1 MLRRSTVFWILVVV
15 ASLMAAQV
23 HVSAEFDLCL
33 WTPNTSHRLP
43 GQGSGHSSGHGCH
56 GCIASSWAAAL
67 TQQNVVIQTAAS
79 RMDRRSPRMEI
90 TAAVADLRSPRAP
103 PAL

>member
-1 MLRRSTVFWILVVV
+1 MVFWILVGV
-15 ASLMAAQV
+15 ASLLAAQV
-23 HVSAEFDLCL
+23 HVSAEFDPCL

-67 TQQNVVIQTAAS
+67 TQHDVAIPTTAS
-79 RMDRRSPRMEI
+79 RVDPRSPRIE
-90 TAAVADLRSPRAP
+90 TKAAFADLRSPRAP